1 MKFGLLRV
9 MRCVHRVCVDAEQS
23 VWATS
28 NDTVGAEKGSTPFT
42 EALEGF
48 AMTE

>member
-1 MKFGLLRV
+1 
-9 MRCVHRVCVDAEQS
+9 MRCVHSVCVSAEQS

-28 NDTVGAEKGSTPFT
+28 EDVEGAEKGSTPFT

-48 AMTE
+48 VMTE